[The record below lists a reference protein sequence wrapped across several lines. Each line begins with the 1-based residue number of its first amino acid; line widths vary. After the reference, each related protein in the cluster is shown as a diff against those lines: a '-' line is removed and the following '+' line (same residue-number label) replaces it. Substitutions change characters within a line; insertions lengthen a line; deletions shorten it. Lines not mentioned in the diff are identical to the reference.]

1 MSNIVASTGQKKG
14 HKIHQTPITT
24 YELSAQQRLIMSA
37 DAGTTPKKRGP
48 DVVDANEGDSKRPH
62 PDVTDETQFD
72 GLFDPLPFDIKGEDS
87 LDKLI
92 DAPLENG
99 DESFSFDLPGFLEA
113 DLDTGAIGDPED
125 LSNLDLKTPRATTPK
140 PSIVTVKTEPVVPV
154 MKQEPSYGLIR
165 NDSGLPAASSYSP
178 AIPRPTNGIGYSDTT
193 PTATVGAKGKADD
206 TSKLNDVIASAG
218 VDIQRE
224 EELLAQ
230 QYANRNTNLTFAQ
243 QQAQRQRQYVA
254 QMNAFLNPYHVASF
268 MNKVGRDNGV
278 VQNFVHDSELL
289 ELMSASC
296 QQWLSALVTKTV
308 LLSRH
313 RRKGIPSLSKNA
325 PPNSK
330 KVPPNS
336 TPRSEISKEL
346 RNLASK
352 QKELEEKRVNKR
364 ILLGLEKS
372 DASAEGN
379 NSNRAGAE
387 ETLHRAANA
396 TAAMMAMNPGRK
408 KYSWMTSSS
417 GGADEAVGR
426 GADKDGQGKQSSI
439 ISIRGDNGLRFREIR
454 TGDAITMKDLL
465 GVIEEE
471 RIGTEKAI
479 IKGYA
484 KLKD

>member
-1 MSNIVASTGQKKG
+1 MSDDPA
-14 HKIHQTPITT
+14 TP
-24 YELSAQQRLIMSA
+24 S
-37 DAGTTPKKRGP
+37 KKRGAEL
-48 DVVDANEGDSKRPH
+48 DGAIESDSKRTRANT
-62 PDVTDETQFD
+62 PDANQFD
-72 GLFDPLPFDIKGEDS
+72 GLFDPLPFDIKDEDA

-92 DAPLENG
+92 DQPIENG
-99 DESFSFDLPGFLEA
+99 EESFNFDLPGFLDT
-113 DLDTGAIGDPED
+113 DLSTPVIDDPED
-125 LSNLDLKTPRATTPK
+125 LSKIDLKTPRTTTPK
-140 PSIVTVKTEPVVPV
+140 PTLPTVKTEPILPTVTSIA
-154 MKQEPSYGLIR
+154 PSGNGL
-165 NDSGLPAASSYSP
+165 SYP
-178 AIPRPTNGIGYSDTT
+178 ETQTPQQPTQAQAQTKTKN
-193 PTATVGAKGKADD
+193 DD

-230 QYANRNTNLTFAQ
+230 QYTNRTAPLSFAQ

-254 QMNAFLNPYHVASF
+254 QMNAFLNPYHVAAF
-268 MNKVGRDNGV
+268 MNKVARENGV

-313 RRKGIPSLSKNA
+313 RRKGIPSLNKTGGANNKKAPANNA
-325 PPNSK
+325 
-330 KVPPNS
+330 
-336 TPRSEISKEL
+336 PRSEISKEL

-372 DASAEGN
+372 DASAEGAN
-379 NSNRAGAE
+379 GNRAGAE

-408 KYSWMTSSS
+408 KYSWMTSNS
-417 GGADEAVGR
+417 GGADEAVG
-426 GADKDGQGKQSSI
+426 GGGDKDGKGKQSSI